1 MTNRHYLYEI
11 KYLMPYIKD
20 NTVKFVRYTET
31 LLLTPKQANDI
42 ETTYLFNK
50 NDKDCPVV
58 IFKKTNIA
66 EYILTLGNYTLRE
79 RIKNIG
85 YMCQCVDCLDKKNP
99 ISES

>member
-11 KYLMPYIKD
+11 KYLTPYVKD

-42 ETTYLFNK
+42 ETTFLLNK
-50 NDKDCPVV
+50 NDKECPVV
-58 IFKKTNIA
+58 IFKKINISEHISA
-66 EYILTLGNYTLRE
+66 LGNYTVKE

-85 YMCQCVDCLDKKNP
+85 YMCQCVDCLNKKNI